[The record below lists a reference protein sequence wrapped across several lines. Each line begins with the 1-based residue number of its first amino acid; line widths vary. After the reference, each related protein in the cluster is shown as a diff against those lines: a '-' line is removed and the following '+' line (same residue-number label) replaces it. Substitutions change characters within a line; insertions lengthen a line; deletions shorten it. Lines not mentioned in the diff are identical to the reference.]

1 MKSLVEICD
10 EISPPAVSASPQT
23 AYRNSLRKKNGKI
36 IGYTDKNGIHSY
48 AVHMYTELFARK
60 RFTAEKVLEIGVW
73 TGGSLVVW
81 RDYFSKAKIYGIDN
95 IIPPVMPLVFE
106 DRIIQITADA
116 YSDEVI
122 NSIEGDFD
130 IIIDDGPHSL
140 DSMIISVQKYL
151 PKLKSDG
158 IFVIEDLKEP
168 SWADILAN
176 HVPTWQ
182 RNNICLYDLRHI
194 KNVSDDIAFVVDMEK
209 K

>member
-1 MKSLVEICD
+1 MKTLVEICD
-10 EISPPAVSASPQT
+10 EISPPAISASPQT
-23 AYRNSLRKKNGKI
+23 AYRNSLRKENGKI
-36 IGYTDKNGIHSY
+36 VGYTDKNGIHSY

-95 IIPPVMPLVFE
+95 IVPPVMPLVFE
-106 DRIIQITADA
+106 DRIVQITADA
-116 YSDEVI
+116 YSDDVI
-122 NSIEGDFD
+122 NCIEGGFD

-140 DSMIISVQKYL
+140 ESMIISVQKYL

-182 RNNICLYDLRHI
+182 RSKICLYDLRHI